1 MHFIGC
7 LVSIFIATCT
17 SSGGVT
23 KSFLENQLM
32 HWGGE
37 VLRNVIGDI
46 SVPHVYWYSK
56 IMLCNAW
63 QLAMHLL
70 CWVRWIPLF
79 TLVHGLPL
87 DMQSI
92 LADSPRAHSQLPS
105 SNTSQGRSQHSEED
119 VFDFWPYQWLHHLQ
133 ADLPYLSTFIKVG
146 LLFIVIMQ
154 LPFVMPIIAFKVH
167 HSADQ
172 HSCISLD
179 KWLFMYAA
187 VFLYIFTRGL
197 LPLITFWVFFSAVIN
212 KLGTESSSLASDFL
226 KEVSRK
232 ENEFVFRAAV
242 RIFWDERLAEKKDI
256 DPGTV
261 AQHLKKK
268 FSVMCVTSLS
278 QAIVIT
284 LMLVQVGATRFV
296 LDAYSFSFGKVL
308 EGLIVCADALFYF
321 ALILTIGII
330 ASFFYHEAT
339 VNYLAAGTVALE
351 DHADSFGVKPSQEL
365 IKLAKNA
372 VNNFNNRWSTGEIFI
387 FLSVQVYTLIPLL
400 FAGAGLPLSCGITA
414 HIHTEQMYVH
424 WLAFV
429 IFFSMSHFLS
439 TCVWPSSFDSASIRS
454 AGIALEVALLI
465 VLCIV
470 QPPLFGT
477 FLQILFVVMP
487 SAYLYWYLWTKAHF
501 EYFMYA
507 AKPKEWRQ
515 QHQRNMAIYICLMA
529 QLVVAII
536 VSIISEVSILSSS
549 PTSCERS
556 TCNTQTDQ
564 CSIWSF

>member
-1 MHFIGC
+1 
-7 LVSIFIATCT
+7 
-17 SSGGVT
+17 
-23 KSFLENQLM
+23 
-32 HWGGE
+32 
-37 VLRNVIGDI
+37 
-46 SVPHVYWYSK
+46 
-56 IMLCNAW
+56 
-63 QLAMHLL
+63 
-70 CWVRWIPLF
+70 
-79 TLVHGLPL
+79 
-87 DMQSI
+87 
-92 LADSPRAHSQLPS
+92 
-105 SNTSQGRSQHSEED
+105 
-119 VFDFWPYQWLHHLQ
+119 
-133 ADLPYLSTFIKVG
+133 
-146 LLFIVIMQ
+146 MQ
-154 LPFVMPIIAFKVH
+154 LPFIIPIIAFKDH
-167 HSADQ
+167 HSAYQ

-179 KWLFMYAA
+179 KWLFMYTT

-212 KLGTESSSLASDFL
+212 KLGSALLASNFL
-226 KEVSRK
+226 KEIRREK
-232 ENEFVFRAAV
+232 NESVFRAV
-242 RIFWDERLAEKKDI
+242 VQLFWDERLAEKMAM

-261 AQHLKKK
+261 TQHLKKK
-268 FSVMCVTSLS
+268 FSAMCLTSLS
-278 QAIVIT
+278 QAITIT
-284 LMLVQVGATRFV
+284 LMFVIVGGTRFV
-296 LDAYSFSFGKVL
+296 LDAYSFSLGKVL

-424 WLAFV
+424 WSVFV
-429 IFFSMSHFLS
+429 TIFSLSHLLS
-439 TCVWPSSFDSASIRS
+439 TCVWPFSFDSAIIQC

-465 VLCIV
+465 VLYFG
-470 QPPLFGT
+470 QQPLFGT
-477 FLQILFVVMP
+477 FLQILFVVIP
-487 SAYLYWYLWTKAHF
+487 STYLFWYLWTKAHF
-501 EYFMYA
+501 EYLAYT
-507 AKPKEWRQ
+507 AKPNKCRQ
-515 QHQRNMAIYICLMA
+515 QHLRNMAICICLMA

-564 CSIWSF
+564 CSI